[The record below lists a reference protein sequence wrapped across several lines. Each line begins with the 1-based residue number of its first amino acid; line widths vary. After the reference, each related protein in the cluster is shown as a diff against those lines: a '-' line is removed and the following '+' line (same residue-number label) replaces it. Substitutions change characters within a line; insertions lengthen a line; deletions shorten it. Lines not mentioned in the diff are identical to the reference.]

1 MKPPS
6 TRISFI
12 RSVMAGLLT
21 GIIAAVV
28 NLVFVFIYR
37 SLTGI
42 NAYNFYISPLF
53 IFIGIPLILILSGIL
68 LFALVRYL
76 RKGLTWFITFFILL
90 TIFGIMICIF
100 YPEPVGGKGLLIGLE
115 VITGLAAARV
125 LPYLAMH
132 PGIFM
137 TRLGRDAS

>member
-1 MKPPS
+1 
-6 TRISFI
+6 
-12 RSVMAGLLT
+12 MAGFFT
-21 GIIAAVV
+21 GIIAAGV
-28 NLVFVFIYR
+28 NIVFVLIYR
-37 SLTGI
+37 SITAS

-53 IFIGIPLILILSGIL
+53 IFIGIPLILVLSGIL

-76 RKGLTWFITFFILL
+76 RKGLAWFITFFILL
-90 TIFGIMICIF
+90 TIFGIMMCIF
-100 YPEPVGGKGLLIGLE
+100 YPEGNGPEGGKGLLIGLE